1 MRILFTHSYFLKFDP
16 KQWEQMQPYAPLGT
30 IYAAALLREEGFTVG
45 LHDVM
50 FLESANQ
57 IEQKIEDFRPDVLV
71 IYDDGFNYLTKMCL
85 TNMREEA
92 FEMAKIAKKQGCI
105 TIAAS
110 SDSTDHY
117 EAYLSNACDYVIV
130 GEAEHTLAA
139 LVKQL
144 AVDAQQV
151 HSIVGLVFKRE
162 GQIIKTGKRPLIT
175 DLDSLPFP
183 AWDLVDVARYK
194 SEWQKKHGY
203 FSINFATTRG
213 CPYKCNWCAKP
224 IYGNRYNART
234 PQNVFN
240 EIKQLHDN
248 YQFDH
253 IWFCDDIFGL
263 KPGWVKEFA
272 SILQSQ
278 QIKISFKIQS
288 RADLLL
294 NDGQVK
300 PLADAGCET
309 VWMGAESGSQKI
321 LDAMDKGTTV
331 EQIIEARNL
340 LKQYGIKTAFFIQF
354 GYLGEEFEDIN
365 KTIEL
370 IKHTMPEDIGISIS
384 YPLPGTLFHEKVKNQ
399 LNKKSNWTDS
409 DDLDL
414 MFENNYSKHFYK
426 LLHRY
431 VHYVYRARKGQ
442 LAFTELRQRKF
453 SSGFGL
459 VKLSL
464 AGLNATLLKKKTLK
478 QMISVEPLAGNFL
491 K

>member
-30 IYAAALLREEGFTVG
+30 IYAAALLREERHEVA

-50 FLESANQ
+50 FLDSADH
-57 IEQKIEDFRPDVLV
+57 IRKKIEAFQPDILV

-85 TNMREEA
+85 TNMRKEA
-92 FEMAKIAKKQGCI
+92 FEMAKIAKAYGCMTI
-105 TIAAS
+105 TAS

-117 EAYLSNACDYVIV
+117 EDYLSNGCDFVII
-130 GEAEHTLAA
+130 GEAEQTLAA
-139 LVKQL
+139 LLRQL
-144 AVDAQQV
+144 SVDIQQV
-151 HSIVGLVFKRE
+151 DSVVGLVFKQE
-162 GQIIKTGKRPLIT
+162 GHIIKTGKRPLIT

-183 AWDLVDVARYK
+183 AWDLVDVERYK
-194 SEWQKKHGY
+194 SEWLRKHGY

-234 PQNVFN
+234 PKNVFE
-240 EIKQLHDN
+240 EIKKLHDT

-272 SILQSQ
+272 AILQGHHLR
-278 QIKISFKIQS
+278 IRFKIQS

-331 EQIIEARNL
+331 SQISLATKL
-340 LKQYGIKTAFFIQF
+340 LKEQNIEVAFFIQY
-354 GYLGEEFEDIN
+354 GYLGETKNDIALTL
-365 KTIEL
+365 KMIQEL
-370 IKHTMPEDIGISIS
+370 DPDIIGISVS
-384 YPLPGTLFHEKVKNQ
+384 YPLPGTSFFEKVKND
-399 LNKKSNWTDS
+399 LKNKSNWTDS
-409 DDLDL
+409 DDLAM
-414 MFENNYSKHFYK
+414 MFKGTFNAPFYK
-426 LLHRY
+426 KLHRFT
-431 VHYVYRARKGQ
+431 HKKFKQQKNLQRIKKIAQQPAKTRWDDIRAALIYCYYSIDNYFTKLQ
-442 LAFTELRQRKF
+442 LDKMQNSAN
-453 SSGFGL
+453 G
-459 VKLSL
+459 
-464 AGLNATLLKKKTLK
+464 
-478 QMISVEPLAGNFL
+478 
-491 K
+491 